1 MEITS
6 VRLGPLAT
14 NCYLV
19 EHAGS
24 AALIDP
30 AEDSPRLR
38 AFVGNRRVDWVFNT
52 HGHFDHTGG
61 DWAFPSAPV
70 RIHAADLP
78 FLDEAYPGHP
88 AVGATLE
95 DGEVVLGELTV
106 VHTPG
111 HSPGSVVLLGDGVLF
126 VGDLLFAG
134 SIGRT
139 DLPGGSADEMVAS
152 LRRIANLPGDYTVY
166 AGHGDVTT
174 LAVERRRNPFLVGL
188 T

>member
-1 MEITS
+1 MEIRS
-6 VRLGPLAT
+6 VCLGPLAT

-24 AALIDP
+24 VALIDP

-38 AFVGNRRVDWVFNT
+38 AFVGNRRVDMILNT

-61 DWAFPSAPV
+61 DWAFPGAPV
-70 RIHAADLP
+70 RIHAADVR
-78 FLDEAYPGHP
+78 FLDENYPDRP
-88 AVGATLE
+88 PIGATLAE
-95 DGEVVLGELTV
+95 GEVVLGALTV

-111 HSPGSVVLLGDGVLF
+111 HSPGSVVLRGEGVLF

-139 DLPGGSADEMVAS
+139 DLPGGAAGEMVAS
-152 LRRIANLPGDYTVY
+152 LRRIANLPGDFAVY
-166 AGHGDVTT
+166 PGHGEPTT
-174 LAVERRRNPFLVGL
+174 LQLERRRNPFLVGV